1 MTLTPHEDSNSYSP
15 ELLISLEQA
24 FKAVW
29 QTLYAHMPV
38 EGDNARELQITLS
51 RTLVSLA
58 SDGITDPADLRRKA
72 RPSAPPGQPSALLQ
86 GMPQV
91 RHCRAVVSHA

>member
-1 MTLTPHEDSNSYSP
+1 MTLTPHEASNSYSP
-15 ELLISLEQA
+15 ELLISMEQA

-58 SDGITDPADLRRKA
+58 SDGMTDPADLRRKA
-72 RPSAPPGQPSALLQ
+72 LEMMALN
-86 GMPQV
+86 P
-91 RHCRAVVSHA
+91 R